1 MPILPPELLDLVYH
15 YVELLNEFTNLPNP
29 RSVRKLVQKSDA
41 RVLGLLGSVMRLPG
55 SRDGV
60 RFRLQLED
68 FQFYF
73 RLSAG
78 TRNFLRDQLQWMGV
92 REPNTARLVW
102 LFLMRGLVHNRQFR
116 PMFTNS
122 LYVRLSAFL
131 AP

>member
-1 MPILPPELLDLVYH
+1 MAVLPPDLLAVVYH
-15 YVELLNEFTNLPNP
+15 YVELLDEFTDLPNI

-55 SRDGV
+55 SSHGV

-78 TRNFLRDQLQWMGV
+78 TRLFLREQLQWMGV
-92 REPNTARLVW
+92 REPNTARMLW
-102 LFLMRGLVHNRQFR
+102 LFLMRGLVHTQFR
-116 PMFTNS
+116 YLFTNS

-131 AP
+131 T